1 MTIKE
6 FKDIIPK
13 ICKADTCNL
22 PEVWDSKNPTMGHCA
37 IVSLLAQELF
47 GGTIIRVSLE
57 STLYEKL
64 KSHYFN
70 IIDGVE
76 YDFTLDQFESNP
88 YLNKE
93 RHVKNRED
101 ILSNL
106 NTKRRYDFLKNRFE
120 EAYLDK

>member
-1 MTIKE
+1 
-6 FKDIIPK
+6 
-13 ICKADTCNL
+13 
-22 PEVWDSKNPTMGHCA
+22 MGQCA

-57 STLYEKL
+57 GTLYEKF

-70 IIDGVE
+70 IIDEVE

-93 RHVKNRED
+93 RQVRNRED

-106 NTKRRYDFLKNRFE
+106 DTKRRYEILKDRFISITKE
-120 EAYLDK
+120 